1 MKLDLLE
8 KRPDGKFDLFNY
20 AVGQHFYGAISDVAR
35 FLGVLVQ
42 SVGGGPLEA
51 FLRFKNCFAK
61 TLLHTT

>member
-1 MKLDLLE
+1 VKLDLLE

-20 AVGQHFYGAISDVAR
+20 AVGQHFYGAISGVAR

-51 FLRFKNCFAK
+51 FL
-61 TLLHTT
+61 TL